1 MNSTLKTS
9 LQVLLF
15 ILILAGTYFL
25 GNLVPRIDFQ
35 STFGVYL
42 VLFGSMILIYLFS
55 DEKTPWFWIFLA
67 GILLRFSLFLSI
79 PIWSDD
85 FARFLWDGELLRLN
99 ENPYSETP
107 GQWKQNHPLETTELQ
122 KNLFGYLNSPEYFSI
137 YPPLNQAVFWL
148 AAKSGQGTIW
158 NGVLGLRL
166 LMILGEIGVFFMFLK
181 VFKIFEIPINK
192 LWLYWINPLIVIEI
206 TGNLHFEGL
215 VLLLLLAS
223 IFHQGIKKSLLSGV
237 FWGLSVGVKLVPLM
251 LFPAWIAFPK
261 TQKNLIFWIGA
272 GIAVGLSFTP
282 LLIDSSWFNFF
293 QSLKLY
299 QGKFEF
305 NASIYYL
312 LREVGFWIHSYNTIA
327 ELTKILS
334 ALTLIGILYLSWKKK
349 PQTLPE
355 LAELWVLI
363 YLIYLILQ
371 PVVHPWYL
379 IPGFGLSLLT
389 NKKAFLVWTF
399 TVIFSYQAYGN
410 EVFEENP
417 LFLLAEYAV
426 LFQVILVDYSLLK
439 RKTNLSQ

>member
-1 MNSTLKTS
+1 M
-9 LQVLLF
+9 F
-15 ILILAGTYFL
+15 FLILPGTYFL
-25 GNLVPRIDFQ
+25 GNLIPRTDFQ
-35 STFGVYL
+35 FTFGIYV
-42 VLFGSMILIYLFS
+42 VLFGSMILIYLLS

-85 FARFLWDGELLRLN
+85 FARFLWDGELLRLY

-107 GQWKQNHPLETTELQ
+107 GQWMQNHPLETSELQ
-122 KNLFGYLNSPEYFSI
+122 KNLFGFLNSPDYFSV

-148 AAKSGQGTIW
+148 AAQSGQGTIW
-158 NGVLGLRL
+158 NGVLGLRI

-181 VFKIFEIPINK
+181 IFKIFNIPINK

-237 FWGLSVGVKLVPLM
+237 FWGLSIGVKLVPLM

-272 GIAVGLSFTP
+272 GIAVGLSFVP

-305 NASIYYL
+305 NASIYFL

-349 PQTLPE
+349 TQTLPE

-371 PVVHPWYL
+371 PVVHSWYL

-410 EVFEENP
+410 EVFVENP
-417 LFLLAEYAV
+417 LFLFAEYV
-426 LFQVILVDYSLLK
+426 ILFQVILVDYLLPK
-439 RKTNLSQ
+439 RKINLSL

>member
-1 MNSTLKTS
+1 MNATLKTS
-9 LQVLLF
+9 LQILLF

-25 GNLVPRIDFQ
+25 GNLVPRTDFQ
-35 STFGVYL
+35 FTFGIYL
-42 VLFGSMILIYLFS
+42 VLFGSMFLIFLLS
-55 DEKTPWFWIFLA
+55 NEKTPWFWIFLA

-99 ENPYSETP
+99 ENPYLETP
-107 GQWKQNHPLETTELQ
+107 GQWMENHPLETTKLQ
-122 KNLFGYLNSPEYFSI
+122 NDLFGFLNSPDYFSV

-148 AAKSGQGTIW
+148 VAKSGLGTIL
-158 NGVLGLRL
+158 NGVMGLRI
-166 LMILGEIGVFFMFLK
+166 LMILGEIGVFFMFMK
-181 VFKIFEIPINK
+181 VFKLFETPINK

-215 VLLLLLAS
+215 VLLFLLAS
-223 IFHQGIKKSLLSGV
+223 IFYQGLKKFLLSGA
-237 FWGLSVGVKLVPLM
+237 FWGLSVGVKILPLM
-251 LFPAWIAFPK
+251 LIPALIAFPITK
-261 TQKNLIFWIGA
+261 KNPLFWIGA
-272 GIAVGLSFTP
+272 GIAIGLSFVP

-305 NASIYYL
+305 NASVYYL
-312 LREVGFWIHSYNTIA
+312 LREVGFWIQGYNIIA
-327 ELTKILS
+327 DLTRILS
-334 ALTLIGILYLSWKKK
+334 ALTLISILYLSWKKK
-349 PQTLPE
+349 PKTLPE

-389 NKKAFLVWTF
+389 HKKAFLVWTF

-410 EVFEENP
+410 EVFDENP
-417 LFLLAEYAV
+417 LFLIAEY
-426 LFQVILVDYSLLK
+426 VILFLIILIDYFLPN